1 MKNLI
6 FILLFALFIAS
17 PPNNFWVCRGII
29 RTINEFKGNN
39 SLELKVKYI
48 KKECKPEF
56 LKYSMHIDEL
66 ICDLVQKEGIY
77 NVIET
82 FSQLNTHAKIDDF
95 CKEILGM

>member
-1 MKNLI
+1 
-6 FILLFALFIAS
+6 
-17 PPNNFWVCRGII
+17 
-29 RTINEFKGNN
+29 
-39 SLELKVKYI
+39 
-48 KKECKPEF
+48 
-56 LKYSMHIDEL
+56 MHIDEL